1 MTPEPPGGH
10 GPAGTPGGHD
20 APGVSGAPGGR
31 RRADGAAPHSPAPA
45 TASPAAPSAR
55 ERGLSP
61 LGWRLFAAFVLVAL
75 SSVAVLTAAALVGTG
90 RGLSETRQADRQQ
103 AAERAAEAAA
113 VAYSRADG
121 WTGADLGPAR
131 AVADAAGARLVVRD
145 EDGQVVAGSS
155 GTGQGRPGAGPAGTG
170 TPGTGTPGAGTPGAG
185 TPGQGTPGQ
194 GTPGQGPPGAGA
206 TGTPGTG
213 GGGTGTGA
221 GAGAPRASASV
232 AVEGRTVGS
241 ATLVF
246 AAESASAARRIAWG
260 WIAAAAATA
269 LVVALA
275 ASWFVTRR
283 LTGPVVRVART
294 ARAIAAGERTA
305 RSRVDAPGELGELSR
320 AFDAMADDV
329 ARAESSRRNLAADV
343 AHELRT
349 PLAALQA
356 GLEELRDGLVEPGPQ
371 RLAGLHDQSLRLG
384 RIVGDLAELSAAEA
398 AALSLHPADT
408 DLAGLVRAL
417 LADREA
423 ELRSAGLR
431 VRADLGTRPVTVRA
445 DAGRLHQAFG
455 NLLSNAARYCRPGDT
470 VEVTVGTGGG
480 RAVVEVSDTGPGIA
494 AEDLP
499 HVFDR
504 FWRGKSGNGVSG
516 SGIGLAVVRELVAA
530 HGGTVR
536 VASPPSGG
544 AVFTVS
550 LPLPDGRGD

>member
-1 MTPEPPGGH
+1 MTPEPPGLSGVP
-10 GPAGTPGGHD
+10 GPPGERD
-20 APGVSGAPGGR
+20 APGGR
-31 RRADGAAPHSPAPA
+31 RRADGAAPSSPAPA
-45 TASPAAPSAR
+45 AASPSVPPPR

-113 VAYSRADG
+113 VAYARADG
-121 WTGADLGPAR
+121 WSGADLGPAR
-131 AVADAAGARLVVRD
+131 AVAEAAGARLVVRD

-170 TPGTGTPGAGTPGAG
+170 TPGTGTPGAGTPG
-185 TPGQGTPGQ
+185 Q
-194 GTPGQGPPGAGA
+194 GTPGQGPPGGGT
-206 TGTPGTG
+206 TGTPGSTGTPGAG
-213 GGGTGTGA
+213 GGGTGA

-275 ASWFVTRR
+275 ASWVVTRR

-356 GLEELRDGLVEPGPQ
+356 GLEELRDGLVEPDPQ

-384 RIVGDLAELSAAEA
+384 RIVGDLAELSAAEV

-408 DLAGLVRAL
+408 DLAGLVRAV

-431 VRADLGTRPVTVRA
+431 VRTDLGTRPVTVRA

-544 AVFTVS
+544 TVFTVS
-550 LPLPDGRGD
+550 LPLPGGRGG

>member
-1 MTPEPPGGH
+1 M
-10 GPAGTPGGHD
+10 
-20 APGVSGAPGGR
+20 
-31 RRADGAAPHSPAPA
+31 
-45 TASPAAPSAR
+45 
-55 ERGLSP
+55 SP